1 MKYNAVEEWEEEVD
15 VYNSKE
21 VNGERGWGEREAI
34 VTKGQ
39 GESKRSKRS
48 KPPKMVVES
57 S

>member
-21 VNGERGWGEREAI
+21 VNGERGWGEIEAI